1 MKKIFRIQATAMTI
15 AAAAVLAACGGGG
28 GSDNVAP
35 PPNPITLGGTAAV
48 GFPIVGAVVKVTC
61 ASGAALTSQPTSNV
75 GAWQVALSGHTFPCA
90 AQVSGGTIN
99 RITNTTVYH
108 ALGLTSGILNITP
121 LTDLVVANA
130 AQSATPS
137 AWFTALN
144 SGTFAQINATAVT
157 NAVNLLIRILGL
169 AQLGTSINPMTS
181 SFTPAAGNVMDDTL
195 TALSTALTIAA
206 ITYPTLLAQAG
217 AGPAFSAPAGFSARL
232 GSAYVGTTSGK
243 ATAGAGTG
251 TSGTGTAA
259 SGKAANGTPAL
270 TLANC
275 TSKVA
280 VNQYMKCAA
289 NAVANF
295 SAVSMDDATDGQ
307 VCTAS
312 YSNGALTVTKGA
324 LTISTL
330 INGNALSMVGTL
342 GSGAS
347 ETLDTL
353 SGFSSVGLNITTTSV
368 TWNAAGV
375 LKRIKGDF
383 TILTGGGQQLSCTQP

>member
-1 MKKIFRIQATAMTI
+1 MTRGW
-15 AAAAVLAACGGGG
+15 AHRDGVP
-28 GSDNVAP
+28 S
-35 PPNPITLGGTAAV
+35 
-48 GFPIVGAVVKVTC
+48 VGAVVKVTC
-61 ASGAALTSQPTSNV
+61 ASGPALTSQPTSNV
-75 GAWQVALSGHTFPCA
+75 GAWQVTLSGHTFPCA

-108 ALGLTSGILNITP
+108 SLGLSSGILNITP

-130 AQSATPS
+130 AQAATPS
-137 AWFTALN
+137 AWFTTLN
-144 SGTFAQINATAVT
+144 SGTLTQINATAVT

-195 TALSTALTIAA
+195 TALSTSLTNAA
-206 ITYPTLLAQAG
+206 IAYPTLLAQAG
-217 AGPAFSAPAGFSARL
+217 AGPAFTAPAGFSVRL
-232 GSAYVGTTSGK
+232 GAAYVGTTSGK
-243 ATAGAGTG
+243 AAAGADSG

-270 TLANC
+270 TLVNC

-280 VNQYMKCAA
+280 VNQYMKCTA
-289 NAVANF
+289 NAIANF
-295 SAVSMDDATDGQ
+295 STVSMVDSIDGQ
-307 VCTAS
+307 TCNAS
-312 YSNGALTVTKGA
+312 LSNGTLTVTKGA
-324 LTISTL
+324 MTISSL
-330 INGNALSMVGTL
+330 INGNALSMVETL

-347 ETLDTL
+347 ETLGTL
-353 SGFSSVGLNITTTSV
+353 SGFSSIGLNITSTSV

-375 LKRIKGDF
+375 LKRIQGNF